1 MFKNYNMNQL
11 VLPLDLEIRLQE
23 NDIAFAVH
31 HLVESIPDD
40 AFEPFTRTTG
50 CPAYH
55 PRMMMKIILCA
66 YTQSV
71 FSGRKIEGLLQD
83 SLRMMWLAQGNEPSY
98 RTINRFRVH
107 PAVTPILKQAFV
119 TFRCHLVEMGE
130 IKEEAIFIDG
140 TKLEA
145 NANRYTFV
153 WRKSVERYSA
163 SLVEKSNLLY
173 EELVAQEILPE
184 IERESPD
191 ELTIPEL
198 EHIGDVLE
206 ERIASINQEIEASSD
221 KQERK
226 RLRSERKQP
235 HLFRKKF
242 AEFVERK
249 RKYAVQKEM
258 FDGRNSYSKTDTDAT
273 FMRMKE
279 DHMQNGQLKPGY
291 NVQIATEGQYTL
303 AYDIYPNPTDA
314 RTLIPFL
321 DEVASY
327 LTLPEHI
334 VADAGYG
341 SQENYQEILM
351 RRGRIPLIPYT
362 MFQKEKTR
370 KWRDDPFNLA
380 NWSYD
385 ETTDHFVCPNGQN
398 VTFRYMSKRTD
409 RYGFTRD
416 FKVYES
422 ESCDDCP
429 LRSLCTKAEKG
440 RHRQVRV
447 NISWEE
453 QKGQVKDLLS
463 DQKTGK
469 IYAKRKIDVEPVF
482 GNLKANL
489 RFTRFSVRGKAKVK
503 RELGFILMAVN
514 LRKWLTQSIARGA
527 I

>member
-1 MFKNYNMNQL
+1 
-11 VLPLDLEIRLQE
+11 
-23 NDIAFAVH
+23 
-31 HLVESIPDD
+31 
-40 AFEPFTRTTG
+40 
-50 CPAYH
+50 
-55 PRMMMKIILCA
+55 
-66 YTQSV
+66 
-71 FSGRKIEGLLQD
+71 
-83 SLRMMWLAQGNEPSY
+83 
-98 RTINRFRVH
+98 
-107 PAVTPILKQAFV
+107 
-119 TFRCHLVEMGE
+119 
-130 IKEEAIFIDG
+130 
-140 TKLEA
+140 
-145 NANRYTFV
+145 
-153 WRKSVERYSA
+153 
-163 SLVEKSNLLY
+163 
-173 EELVAQEILPE
+173 
-184 IERESPD
+184 
-191 ELTIPEL
+191 
-198 EHIGDVLE
+198 
-206 ERIASINQEIEASSD
+206 
-221 KQERK
+221 
-226 RLRSERKQP
+226 
-235 HLFRKKF
+235 
-242 AEFVERK
+242 
-249 RKYAVQKEM
+249 
-258 FDGRNSYSKTDTDAT
+258 
-273 FMRMKE
+273 
-279 DHMQNGQLKPGY
+279 MQNGQLKPGY

-303 AYDIYPNPTDA
+303 AYDVYPNPTDA
-314 RTLIPFL
+314 RTFIPFL

-351 RRGRIPLIPYT
+351 RRGRIPLVPYT
-362 MFQKEKTR
+362 VFQKEKTR
-370 KWRDDPFNLA
+370 KWRDHPFNLA
-380 NWSYD
+380 NWSYN

-416 FKVYES
+416 FKVYVS

-447 NISWEE
+447 NVSWED
-453 QKGQVKDLLS
+453 QKEQVKNLLS